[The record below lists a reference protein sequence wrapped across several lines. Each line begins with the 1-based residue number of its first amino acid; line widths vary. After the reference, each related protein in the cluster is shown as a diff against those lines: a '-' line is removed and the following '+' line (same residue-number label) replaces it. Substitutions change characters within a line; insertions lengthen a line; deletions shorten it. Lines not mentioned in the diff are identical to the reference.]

1 MATRTIKFIGKAYST
16 EGDVSVVVN
25 FNNVEVYSGTIA
37 TVNSECPQKPLSG
50 ENNDKLFTFDISTNI
65 SGSIPLTIAVSNG
78 TLVFFDLIGN
88 YTGYT
93 LETDEAG
100 NLVIVDGAYVVD
112 VAPVD
117 TYGDLNLNTAQSD
130 GKNNVVINP
139 DQGEGQV
146 REIMIEEEAGDW
158 YYKVWS
164 GSTLSCNF
172 VIENT
177 VIDIPTPPEPTPDP

>member
-25 FNNVEVYSGTIA
+25 FNSVEVYSGTVT

-50 ENNDKLFTFDISTNI
+50 ENNDELFTFDISTDI

-100 NLVIVDGAYVVD
+100 DPVIVDGAYVVD

-117 TYGDLNLNTAQSD
+117 TYGDLNLNTVESD
-130 GKNNVVINP
+130 GKNNVVIDP
-139 DQGEGQV
+139 DQGDGQSRAV
-146 REIMIEEEAGDW
+146 LNEEESGDW

-177 VIDIPTPPEPTPDP
+177 VTTIPTPAPTPAP